1 MKKVRD
7 VINREVQTIT
17 RETLVGEI
25 VSIMKEKRLGKLPVL
40 DGDQIV
46 GVVTRDDILVKQ
58 GKSPVPPVIAFWEIM
73 IALPNSKGFKE
84 KMKKFISFKAE
95 DIMEKDF
102 YTADIDA
109 DLEGVVS
116 EMLDKG
122 YNYALVLENEKLVGI
137 VTKSCLLYTSDAA
150 DEL

>member
-17 RETLVGEI
+17 RETVVGEI

-40 DGDQIV
+40 DGEKIV

-122 YNYALVLENEKLVGI
+122 YNYTLVLENEKLVGI
-137 VTKSCLLYTSDAA
+137 VTKSDLINKCY
-150 DEL
+150 

>member
-7 VINREVQTIT
+7 VINREIQTIK

-137 VTKSCLLYTSDAA
+137 VTKSDLINKCY
-150 DEL
+150 

>member
-7 VINREVQTIT
+7 VINSNVQTIT

-40 DGDQIV
+40 DGDKIV

-95 DIMEKDF
+95 DIMEKNF

-122 YNYALVLENEKLVGI
+122 YNYTLVLENEKLVGI
-137 VTKSCLLYTSDAA
+137 VTKSDLINKCY
-150 DEL
+150 

>member
-7 VINREVQTIT
+7 VINRNIQTIT

-40 DGDQIV
+40 DGDKIV

-122 YNYALVLENEKLVGI
+122 YHYVLVLENKKLVGI
-137 VTKSCLLYTSDAA
+137 VTKSDLINKCY
-150 DEL
+150 

>member
-7 VINREVQTIT
+7 VINRDVQTIT

-40 DGDQIV
+40 DGEKIV

-84 KMKKFISFKAE
+84 KMKKIISFKAE
-95 DIMEKDF
+95 DIME
-102 YTADIDA
+102 
-109 DLEGVVS
+109 
-116 EMLDKG
+116 
-122 YNYALVLENEKLVGI
+122 
-137 VTKSCLLYTSDAA
+137 
-150 DEL
+150 

>member
-40 DGDQIV
+40 DREKIV

-122 YNYALVLENEKLVGI
+122 YNYTLVLENEKLVGI
-137 VTKSCLLYTSDAA
+137 VTKSDLINKCY
-150 DEL
+150 

>member
-7 VINREVQTIT
+7 VINRDVQTII

-95 DIMEKDF
+95 DIMEKNF

-116 EMLDKG
+116 EMLDKD

-137 VTKSCLLYTSDAA
+137 VTKSDLINKCY
-150 DEL
+150 

>member
-40 DGDQIV
+40 DGEKIV

-122 YNYALVLENEKLVGI
+122 YNYTLVLENEKLVGI
-137 VTKSCLLYTSDAA
+137 VTKSDLINKCY
-150 DEL
+150 

>member
-7 VINREVQTIT
+7 VINRDVQTIT

-25 VSIMKEKRLGKLPVL
+25 VSIMKEKRLGKLPGL
-40 DGDQIV
+40 DGDKIV

-122 YNYALVLENEKLVGI
+122 YHYALVLENEKLVGI
-137 VTKSCLLYTSDAA
+137 VTKSDLINKCY
-150 DEL
+150 

>member
-1 MKKVRD
+1 MKKARD
-7 VINREVQTIT
+7 VINRDVQTIT

-137 VTKSCLLYTSDAA
+137 VTKSDLINKCY
-150 DEL
+150 

>member
-1 MKKVRD
+1 MKKVKDEINRD
-7 VINREVQTIT
+7 VKTIT

-137 VTKSCLLYTSDAA
+137 VTKSDLINKCY
-150 DEL
+150 

>member
-7 VINREVQTIT
+7 VINSNVQTIT

-25 VSIMKEKRLGKLPVL
+25 ISIMKEKRLGKLPIL
-40 DGDQIV
+40 DGDKIV

-95 DIMEKDF
+95 DIMEKNF

-116 EMLDKG
+116 EMLDKD

-137 VTKSCLLYTSDAA
+137 VTKSDLINKCY
-150 DEL
+150 

>member
-7 VINREVQTIT
+7 VINREIQTIT

-40 DGDQIV
+40 DGDKIV

-58 GKSPVPPVIAFWEIM
+58 GKSPLPPVIAFWEIM

-109 DLEGVVS
+109 DLEGIVS

-122 YNYALVLENEKLVGI
+122 YNYTLVLENEKLVGI
-137 VTKSCLLYTSDAA
+137 VTKSDLINKCY
-150 DEL
+150 

>member
-7 VINREVQTIT
+7 VINSNVQTIT

-40 DGDQIV
+40 DGDKIV

-58 GKSPVPPVIAFWEIM
+58 RKSPVPPVIAFWEIM
-73 IALPNSKGFKE
+73 IALPNSKGVKE

-95 DIMEKDF
+95 DIMEKNF

-116 EMLDKG
+116 EMLDKD

-137 VTKSCLLYTSDAA
+137 VTKSDLINKCY
-150 DEL
+150 

>member
-7 VINREVQTIT
+7 VINRDVQTIT

-40 DGDQIV
+40 DGDKIV

-122 YNYALVLENEKLVGI
+122 YNYALVLEDEKLVGI
-137 VTKSCLLYTSDAA
+137 VTKSDLINKCY
-150 DEL
+150 

>member
-7 VINREVQTIT
+7 VINSNVQTIT

-25 VSIMKEKRLGKLPVL
+25 VSIMKEKRLGKLPIL
-40 DGDQIV
+40 DGDKIV

-95 DIMEKDF
+95 DIMEKNF

-116 EMLDKG
+116 EMLDKD

-137 VTKSCLLYTSDAA
+137 VTKSDLINKCY
-150 DEL
+150 

>member
-7 VINREVQTIT
+7 VINSNVQTIT

-40 DGDQIV
+40 DGDKIV

-95 DIMEKDF
+95 DIMEKNF

-137 VTKSCLLYTSDAA
+137 VTKSDLINKCY
-150 DEL
+150 

>member
-7 VINREVQTIT
+7 VINREIQTIK

-40 DGDQIV
+40 DGDKIV

-122 YNYALVLENEKLVGI
+122 YNYTLVLENEKLVGI
-137 VTKSCLLYTSDAA
+137 VTKSDLINKCY
-150 DEL
+150 

>member
-7 VINREVQTIT
+7 VINRDVQTIT

-40 DGDQIV
+40 DGEKIV

-122 YNYALVLENEKLVGI
+122 YNYTLVLENEKLVGI
-137 VTKSCLLYTSDAA
+137 VTKSDLINKCY
-150 DEL
+150 

>member
-7 VINREVQTIT
+7 VINRDVQTIT

-46 GVVTRDDILVKQ
+46 GVVTREDILVKQ

-137 VTKSCLLYTSDAA
+137 VTKSDLINKCY
-150 DEL
+150 

>member
-7 VINREVQTIT
+7 VINRDVQTIT

-95 DIMEKDF
+95 NIMEKDF

-137 VTKSCLLYTSDAA
+137 VTKSDLINKCY
-150 DEL
+150 

>member
-7 VINREVQTIT
+7 VINRDVQTIT

-25 VSIMKEKRLGKLPVL
+25 VSIMKENRLGKLPVL
-40 DGDQIV
+40 DGDKIV

-137 VTKSCLLYTSDAA
+137 VTKSDLINKCY
-150 DEL
+150 

>member
-7 VINREVQTIT
+7 VINRNIQTIT

-40 DGDQIV
+40 DGDKIV

-116 EMLDKG
+116 EMLNKG
-122 YNYALVLENEKLVGI
+122 YHYVLVLENKKLVGI
-137 VTKSCLLYTSDAA
+137 VTKSDLINKCY
-150 DEL
+150 

>member
-7 VINREVQTIT
+7 VINSTVQTIT

-40 DGDQIV
+40 DGDKIV

-95 DIMEKDF
+95 DIMEKNF

-116 EMLDKG
+116 EMLDKD

-137 VTKSCLLYTSDAA
+137 VTKSDLINKCY
-150 DEL
+150 

>member
-40 DGDQIV
+40 DGEKIV

-122 YNYALVLENEKLVGI
+122 YNYTLVLENEK
-137 VTKSCLLYTSDAA
+137 
-150 DEL
+150 

>member
-7 VINREVQTIT
+7 VINREIQTIT
-17 RETLVGEI
+17 RETLVGEV

-40 DGDQIV
+40 DGDKIV

-109 DLEGVVS
+109 DLEGIVS

-122 YNYALVLENEKLVGI
+122 YNYTLVLENEKLVGI
-137 VTKSCLLYTSDAA
+137 VTKSDLINKCY
-150 DEL
+150 

>member
-7 VINREVQTIT
+7 VINSNVQTIT

-40 DGDQIV
+40 DGDKIV

-137 VTKSCLLYTSDAA
+137 VTKSDLINKCY
-150 DEL
+150 

>member
-7 VINREVQTIT
+7 VINRDVQTIT

-25 VSIMKEKRLGKLPVL
+25 VSIMKEKRLGKLPIL
-40 DGDQIV
+40 DGDKIV

-95 DIMEKDF
+95 DIMEKNF

-116 EMLDKG
+116 EMLDKD

-137 VTKSCLLYTSDAA
+137 VTKSDLINKCY
-150 DEL
+150 

>member
-7 VINREVQTIT
+7 VINRDVQIIT

-40 DGDQIV
+40 DGDKIV

-109 DLEGVVS
+109 DLEGVVT

-122 YNYALVLENEKLVGI
+122 YNYALVLEDEKLVGI
-137 VTKSCLLYTSDAA
+137 VTKSDLINKCY
-150 DEL
+150 

>member
-7 VINREVQTIT
+7 VINRDVQTIT

-122 YNYALVLENEKLVGI
+122 YNYALVLENEKLV
-137 VTKSCLLYTSDAA
+137 
-150 DEL
+150 

>member
-7 VINREVQTIT
+7 VINRDVQTIT

-73 IALPNSKGFKE
+73 IALPNSKGFNKE

-137 VTKSCLLYTSDAA
+137 VTKSDLINKCY
-150 DEL
+150 

>member
-7 VINREVQTIT
+7 VINRDVQTIT

-40 DGDQIV
+40 DGEKIV

-122 YNYALVLENEKLVGI
+122 YNYALVLEDEKLVGI
-137 VTKSCLLYTSDAA
+137 VTKSDLINKCY
-150 DEL
+150 

>member
-7 VINREVQTIT
+7 VINSNVQTIT

-25 VSIMKEKRLGKLPVL
+25 VSRMKEKRLGKLPVL
-40 DGDQIV
+40 DGDKIV

-95 DIMEKDF
+95 DIMEKNF

-116 EMLDKG
+116 EMLDKD

-137 VTKSCLLYTSDAA
+137 VTKSDLINKCY
-150 DEL
+150 

>member
-40 DGDQIV
+40 DGEKIV

-137 VTKSCLLYTSDAA
+137 VTKSDLINKCY
-150 DEL
+150 

>member
-7 VINREVQTIT
+7 VINREIQTIT

-40 DGDQIV
+40 DGDKIV

-137 VTKSCLLYTSDAA
+137 VTKSDLINKCY
-150 DEL
+150 

>member
-7 VINREVQTIT
+7 VINRDVQTIT

-95 DIMEKDF
+95 DIMEKNF

-137 VTKSCLLYTSDAA
+137 VTKSDLINKCY
-150 DEL
+150 

>member
-7 VINREVQTIT
+7 VINREIQTIT

-40 DGDQIV
+40 DGDKIV

-122 YNYALVLENEKLVGI
+122 YNYTLVLENEKLVGI
-137 VTKSCLLYTSDAA
+137 VTKSDLINKCY
-150 DEL
+150 